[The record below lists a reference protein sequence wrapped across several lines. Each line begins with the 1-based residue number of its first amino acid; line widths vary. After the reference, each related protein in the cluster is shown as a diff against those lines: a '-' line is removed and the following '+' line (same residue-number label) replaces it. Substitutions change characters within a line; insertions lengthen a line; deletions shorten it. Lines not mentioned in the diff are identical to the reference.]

1 MRAAAEHRGYRIV
14 ETDWTTEDPATGEVR
29 PVYVIPGLKERPS
42 RPFLTTVEEAR
53 GYIDDELDGREQWAR
68 ESAETFTAQARA
80 HGRSVAV
87 TVPSSAVRR
96 LGIEVGD
103 ELEVTVRK
111 ARGRERAEYGDCR

>member
-1 MRAAAEHRGYRIV
+1 MSSWRRNSSSPASREEPRHR
-14 ETDWTTEDPATGEVR
+14 TVR
-29 PVYVIPGLKERPS
+29 TPRCLR
-42 RPFLTTVEEAR
+42 
-53 GYIDDELDGREQWAR
+53 AR
-68 ESAETFTAQARA
+68 ESAETFAAQARA

-111 ARGRERAEYGDCR
+111 AGGRDRGRGRNAETPPAVP

>member
-1 MRAAAEHRGYRIV
+1 MRVVDVHRSFNIV
-14 ETDWTTEDPATGEVR
+14 ETDWTTSVKVGFDKEEVR
-29 PVYVIPGLKERPS
+29 SVYVIPGLKERPS
-42 RPFLTTVEEAR
+42 RPFLTTVEEAK
-53 GYIDDELDGREQWAR
+53 GYIDDELDGREQWAK

-96 LGIEVGD
+96 LGVEVGD

-111 ARGRERAEYGDCR
+111 A